1 MGNKERRGG
10 KEKKRVTHDYPRVS
24 SDELAEAPVHAL
36 VILREQRVERLPEGG
51 QLRLLDGEALEDA
64 GIEEESD

>member
-1 MGNKERRGG
+1 MGNKERRGR
-10 KEKKRVTHDYPRVS
+10 KEKKRVTHGDPRVS
-24 SDELAEAPVHAL
+24 REELSDGPVHDL
-36 VILREQRVERLPEGG
+36 VILREKRMERLPEGG